1 MNHSLLH
8 ESALSAAQ
16 CLNIRKLIVIYRNT
30 ISLNL
35 DEQGDCEGNMDGLF
49 LLLAS
54 WSMERDMFSVKTTLS
69 SCSCTGLQLSPASAS
84 GKSLLVSYSYC
95 HNTYSHALPNGG
107 NVFWKLDPQMILAF

>member
-16 CLNIRKLIVIYRNT
+16 CLNIRNLIVIYRNT

-54 WSMERDMFSVKTTLS
+54 
-69 SCSCTGLQLSPASAS
+69 
-84 GKSLLVSYSYC
+84 
-95 HNTYSHALPNGG
+95 
-107 NVFWKLDPQMILAF
+107 